1 MYETNNYV
9 WLVSYCQI
17 SLVSKRIC
25 QGLDSPWQHQ
35 QHLVAQGRDWANA
48 KLWVSELDWWCRS
61 RWRCNSRNT
70 NRSIRHWSCHI
81 FSLKIKVF
89 KTYFFNAVWDVLTVI
104 VMLLRRSLIYQ
115 WNRKD
120 DQHLSTGL
128 DHDVCPIDPKAW
140 RDLGLYR
147 VVMIERNHFFGFGET
162 KKNYGPLFPWGFSR
176 GYLSSLF
183 RELFKQLR
191 RHSLIHVCYWKKKRL
206 EKKASSPKMQL
217 KYFKRTESTKLDSRR
232 RNDAR

>member
-1 MYETNNYV
+1 
-9 WLVSYCQI
+9 
-17 SLVSKRIC
+17 
-25 QGLDSPWQHQ
+25 
-35 QHLVAQGRDWANA
+35 
-48 KLWVSELDWWCRS
+48 
-61 RWRCNSRNT
+61 
-70 NRSIRHWSCHI
+70 
-81 FSLKIKVF
+81 
-89 KTYFFNAVWDVLTVI
+89 
-104 VMLLRRSLIYQ
+104 MLLRRSLVDQ

-217 KYFKRTESTKLDSRR
+217 KYFKRTESTHSLVTRLWINEIRQSKENCTTFCVFFLMHHQLFSKCLRIIFWKSKFCIIMNR
-232 RNDAR
+232 ILLILFW